1 MGVKGKALFHPL
13 RLALTGKMSGPDV
26 GAILQVLTLAQGA
39 DAAPGMVPLD
49 ERMAI
54 LRETVARL

>member
-1 MGVKGKALFHPL
+1 
-13 RLALTGKMSGPDV
+13 MSGPDV